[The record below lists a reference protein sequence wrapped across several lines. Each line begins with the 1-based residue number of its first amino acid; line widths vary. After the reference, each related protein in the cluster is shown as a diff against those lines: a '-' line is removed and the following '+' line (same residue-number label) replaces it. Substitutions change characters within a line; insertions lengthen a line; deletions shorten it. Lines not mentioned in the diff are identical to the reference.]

1 MADASA
7 IETANAAV
15 QLNKDATQRA
25 ASKEPKPVDVQA
37 LMNSDPRF
45 IARLI
50 QQLDTQMRNMQDEK
64 RRRQEA
70 IAADTEE
77 LTRIDKEIATHV
89 QPRLDALAKALLQKE
104 QMRTELRQQLETQSK
119 TFSSVEKDAQNLLLK
134 ALHAGRKVTRENAS
148 GLLKEVRGY
157 NAAEPTTKL
166 IKSSRQK
173 APKPS

>member
-1 MADASA
+1 M
-7 IETANAAV
+7 
-15 QLNKDATQRA
+15 QLNKHATQRA

-77 LTRIDKEIATHV
+77 LNRIDKEIATHV
-89 QPRLDALAKALLQKE
+89 QPRL
-104 QMRTELRQQLETQSK
+104 
-119 TFSSVEKDAQNLLLK
+119 VE
-134 ALHAGRKVTRENAS
+134 
-148 GLLKEVRGY
+148 
-157 NAAEPTTKL
+157 
-166 IKSSRQK
+166 
-173 APKPS
+173 